1 MLSEILLLIFFIQ
14 TCLSNLFLFV
24 YATGVMMI
32 FPFYLLEI
40 LELLIAYVFSFTNSE
55 ILDKLD
61 GND

>member
-1 MLSEILLLIFFIQ
+1 
-14 TCLSNLFLFV
+14 LFLFV

>member
-40 LELLIAYVFSFTNSE
+40 LELLLAYVFSFTNSE

>member
-14 TCLSNLFLFV
+14 TCLYNLFLFV

>member
-55 ILDKLD
+55 ILDKPD
-61 GND
+61 GYD